1 MTRIGGRYEMLGELG
16 RGGMATVHLARQT
29 DLDRLVALKELSGVA
44 SADSAAAARFLR
56 EARFAGSLSH
66 PNVVTIHD
74 FFAHDGT
81 PFIAMEH
88 VPGGTLRRYQGSLSP
103 AQLFGVLLDVLAG
116 LAHAERLGIVHRDL
130 KPENLLVTAD
140 GRVKIADFGI
150 ARAIDRTR
158 HATRL
163 TATGTT
169 IGTPDYIAPEQA
181 MGGQTGPWSDLY
193 SLGCIAFE
201 LLTGRPPFADAD
213 SSMAILLSHVN
224 DRVPPVRSVDPA
236 VDPQLADWVDRLVAR
251 EPEDRTRSAATAAAE
266 LEDLALETLGPR
278 WRASA
283 ALAAELDEPPR
294 ATRPR
299 TTAPFAPSLAA
310 TLPPTRRPTGP
321 TAPLPADRTRPPGA
335 PRAALGRRARGRGR
349 GRVRAAHR
357 DRRRARAHPRAERDH
372 RGHHRPRRHAGD
384 PRVYAAGVHTGAAR
398 RHRDAADREAEAPR
412 AAAGLR
418 RAGGRGHADA
428 DARPD
433 ADRHAG
439 RGGPAQLRRRLRL
452 GRSQRRRLR
461 ARGALSRALAR
472 GRVPADVRAIAPTRG
487 VSDCGPPRAAR
498 APRRG
503 RARAPGRSGGRRRTP
518 WPSTR
523 R

>member
-1 MTRIGGRYEMLGELG
+1 MTRLGDRYEILGELG

-74 FFAHDGT
+74 FFQQDGT

-88 VPGGTLRRYQGSLSP
+88 VPGGTLRRYQGNLFQ
-103 AQLFGVLLDVLAG
+103 AQRFGVLLDVLAG
-116 LAHAERLGIVHRDL
+116 LGHAERLGIVHRDL

-181 MGGQTGPWSDLY
+181 MGGETGPWSDLY

-224 DRVPPVRSVDPA
+224 DRVPPVRSIDPSI
-236 VDPQLADWVDRLVAR
+236 DSRLADWVDRLVAR
-251 EPEDRTRSAATAAAE
+251 EPEDRTRSAAAAAGE
-266 LEDLALETLGPR
+266 LEDIALETLGPR

-283 ALAAELDEPPR
+283 ALAPELDEP
-294 ATRPR
+294 AQVTRPR
-299 TTAPFAPSLAA
+299 TTAHFAATLAA
-310 TLPPTRRPTGP
+310 TLPPTRRPTEP
-321 TAPLPADRTRPPGA
+321 TEPLPPARHGRPALRALLWGIALAVAVVAAFAQVTGPGGTPAPAPTPSATAEASAAATPDATRSHP
-335 PRAALGRRARGRGR
+335 RRASTQDVTPARTATPAPARTATPAPAR
-349 GRVRAAHR
+349 TAVPVAAE
-357 DRRRARAHPRAERDH
+357 DP
-372 RGHHRPRRHAGD
+372 GCAGD
-384 PRVYAAGVHTGAAR
+384 SGSDDPSD
-398 RHRDAADREAEAPR
+398 DACE
-412 AAAGLR
+412 
-418 RAGGRGHADA
+418 RGE
-428 DARPD
+428 P
-433 ADRHAG
+433 
-439 RGGPAQLRRRLRL
+439 
-452 GRSQRRRLR
+452 
-461 ARGALSRALAR
+461 
-472 GRVPADVRAIAPTRG
+472 
-487 VSDCGPPRAAR
+487 
-498 APRRG
+498 
-503 RARAPGRSGGRRRTP
+503 
-518 WPSTR
+518 
-523 R
+523 